1 MCLLSILGFTRQL
14 ESIGFDQIGGPKVTI
29 IVDDQMVTGIRTLQ
43 KGVKIRQGWGDCVV
57 LVHGDTNSTNFG
69 TGMMNGRHGQYEILF
84 RVNEVGKMLDFTSV
98 IVM

>member
-1 MCLLSILGFTRQL
+1 MAAH
-14 ESIGFDQIGGPKVTI
+14 
-29 IVDDQMVTGIRTLQ
+29 M
-43 KGVKIRQGWGDCVV
+43 GDCVV

-69 TGMMNGRHGQYEILF
+69 TGTKNGRHGQYEILF